1 MHALSRH
8 PRPCRAL
15 VRRADGKNDDPRICS
30 FWRMFDGENGSK
42 RQHDD
47 RVSHAIG
54 GCLGAER
61 ACTPLCTVVGTR
73 VGRFERTLMTPAL
86 RGRQRFELRVGGS
99 TETAFRP
106 TANSPFCGVVAMPRV
121 RGWTLPPPLTKP
133 SRFRVPPYPLATYK
147 ALRQFLGAATTHNGD
162 HSSSISHFAQPT
174 SHFGHSTAAARA

>member
-1 MHALSRH
+1 MTRRVGHA
-8 PRPCRAL
+8 
-15 VRRADGKNDDPRICS
+15 
-30 FWRMFDGENGSK
+30 
-42 RQHDD
+42 
-47 RVSHAIG
+47 VS